1 MASSDAL
8 PLQIKVNEEYNKFH
22 ARLLSKESST
32 TNPSFRVYYTA
43 ASRAVPFHWES
54 QPGKP
59 KAEPP
64 PESKLPPL
72 TPPPS
77 YLSNHKQSNSTIT
90 KHSKNNAKL
99 FKNIFSKKKC
109 LSSSSSSSSSP
120 SSSSGRSRSSC
131 DEDDEEEPETARG
144 CGGSP
149 TSTLCFGG
157 LAVGGL
163 RRFNSV
169 VFVKSALLAVVG
181 HGSRQGG
188 RVPLAAYL

>member
-22 ARLLSKESST
+22 ARLLSKESSA

-59 KAEPP
+59 KVEPP

-77 YLSNHKQSNSTIT
+77 YLSNPKQSNSTIT
-90 KHSKNNAKL
+90 KHSKSNAKL

-109 LSSSSSSSSSP
+109 LSFSSSSSL
-120 SSSSGRSRSSC
+120 SGRSRSSC
-131 DEDDEEEPETARG
+131 DEDDEEEPVTARG

-157 LAVGGL
+157 SAVGGL

-181 HGSRQGG
+181 HGSR
-188 RVPLAAYL
+188 